1 MRPQPQRSSVP
12 AGSSAAK
19 DAASTYPSVPKNS
32 SSRSAAGSSSRK
44 WRVTPE
50 KARSDAP
57 ASQEPRKSA
66 GVGLKA
72 AHLAT
77 PGTSAA
83 QARERRPPRPSPQ
96 VTMRLASTPP
106 ERAGDAGHGQ
116 GVVHQLR
123 QHEAVGPILPAG
135 RDVLGPRAALKVAD
149 GVAGCQV
156 ARQVVP
162 AAHAAVHVVEDQD
175 KRVRALRLGEKHA
188 CAHPLPVGGREGELA
203 VDGHRGVDAHLGKL
217 VGPGRQ
223 GAPGAGGPVGRKA
236 LGGGVSAEVLLPG
249 GANLRDRGHQKSTS
263 PW

>member
-1 MRPQPQRSSVP
+1 MARDAREGQVGRARLPGAAEVCRRGVEGAALGHAGHQRR
-12 AGSSAAK
+12 AGQGEKATQAL
-19 DAASTYPSVPKNS
+19 APGHN
-32 SSRSAAGSSSRK
+32 AAG
-44 WRVTPE
+44 VH
-50 KARSDAP
+50 A
-57 ASQEPRKSA
+57 
-66 GVGLKA
+66 L
-72 AHLAT
+72 
-77 PGTSAA
+77 
-83 QARERRPPRPSPQ
+83 
-96 VTMRLASTPP
+96 

-123 QHEAVGPILPAG
+123 QHEAVGPVLPAG

-175 KRVRALRLGEKHA
+175 ERVRALRLGEKHA
-188 CAHPLPVGGREGELA
+188 CAHPLPVGGREGEFA
-203 VDGHRGVDAHLGKL
+203 VGGHRGVNAHLGKL

-236 LGGGVSAEVLLPG
+236 LGGGVCAEVLLPG